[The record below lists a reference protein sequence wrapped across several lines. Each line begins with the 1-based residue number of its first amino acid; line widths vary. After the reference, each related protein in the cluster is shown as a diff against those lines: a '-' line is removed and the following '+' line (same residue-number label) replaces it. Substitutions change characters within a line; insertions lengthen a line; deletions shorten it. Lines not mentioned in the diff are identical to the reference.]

1 MMRIL
6 LVGNPKTVMGFNR
19 MTKIPSLNLAS
30 IAANVDRRLCE
41 VKIADLVVK
50 DKNPHKALLKVLH
63 DYKPQLVGLT
73 AMSFQY
79 NTALALAKT
88 VREFDPD
95 IKTVMGGYHVS
106 GDSENILLSRDMEYL
121 DFLIVGEGEIPFREL
136 VKALSNGQVMSS
148 VPGLSYLKDGKP
160 VHNPRPPLADVSA
173 IKIPDRSARIYKKG
187 FHVMGVPGDVIE
199 TSRGCVYNC
208 NFCSIRHMY
217 GKSFRKYSIGRI
229 LEDLQDAR
237 NHGVRFIFITDD
249 NITLDGK
256 RYIELCESIIEA
268 KLNMYFAVQASVRGI
283 KQTPGLAKLMAESG
297 TKIVFLGIENAS
309 DEVLKSM
316 KKSDQLKS
324 SDTFEVM
331 EELHKYGIIVVG
343 GFIFGYPD
351 DNRETLM
358 HNYRY
363 AKKLKVD
370 LQLFNILTP
379 HLKTEIREDLLRDG
393 FVTNPDDYSKYN
405 HYAAN
410 VKTKHLTDKELY
422 MIRNRMDARYPVE
435 SGGIFRFIRANP
447 GFFFRLMLWM
457 LRNEPKNWWSF
468 VSGILNP
475 KNYG

>member
-6 LVGNPKTVMGFNR
+6 LIGNPKTVMGFNR

-30 IAANVDRRLCE
+30 IAANVDRELCD

-50 DKNPHKALLKVLH
+50 ANKPHKALLEVLNE
-63 DYKPQLVGLT
+63 YKPDLVGLT

-79 NTALALAKT
+79 SMALSLAKT
-88 VREFDPD
+88 VREFDKS
-95 IKTVMGGYHVS
+95 IRIVMGGYHIS
-106 GDSENILLSRDMEYL
+106 ADSENILLSDDMQYIDYL
-121 DFLIVGEGEIPFREL
+121 INGEGEIPFREL
-136 VKALSNGQVMSS
+136 VRVLSNGQDLGE

-160 VHNPRPPLADVSA
+160 VHNPRPALVDVSA
-173 IKIPDRSARIYKKG
+173 IKIPDRSARIFKKG
-187 FHVMGVPGDVIE
+187 FHVMGMPGDVIE

-217 GKSFRKYSIGRI
+217 GKSFRKYSIERI
-229 LEDLQDAR
+229 IDDLRDAKK
-237 NHGVRFIFITDD
+237 HGAKFIFITDD

-256 RYIELCESIIEA
+256 RYIELCRAIIDA
-268 KLNMYFAVQASVRGI
+268 KLDMYFAVQASVRGI
-283 KQTPGLAKLMAESG
+283 KKTPGLARLMAESG

-309 DEVLKSM
+309 DEVLQSM

-331 EELHKYGIIVVG
+331 ADLHKYGIIVVG

-351 DNRETLM
+351 DTKDTMMQNFS
-358 HNYRY
+358 Y

-393 FVTNPDDYSKYN
+393 YVTNPDDYSKYN
-405 HYAAN
+405 HYASN
-410 VKTKHLTDKELY
+410 VRTKHLSSEDIY
-422 MIRNRMDARYPVE
+422 RIRNKMDARYPVE

-447 GFFFRLMLWM
+447 AFFMRLMIWM

-468 VSGILNP
+468 VIGVLNP
-475 KNYG
+475 KNYR